1 MKNKISFLG
10 AGLMGSRMAVRLAE
24 NGFDISVFNRT
35 KEKVEHLSK
44 QGIVIC
50 NTANEAVEKGNVI
63 ISMLSDYRAINQVLF
78 PDQYLL
84 YTNKILIQ
92 MSTISPDENL
102 NVKKEIEKRGGTFV
116 EAPVL
121 GGITQA
127 QSGELIIMVGAE
139 EAQFNSL
146 KEIFNTLGNNVKL
159 IGEAGKASALK
170 LSYNQLI
177 ATMNSAFYMSLG
189 YVMDKG
195 IDIDLFMDILRNST
209 LYAPAY
215 DKKLNNLVNRDY
227 DKTNFSLR
235 LLLKDVNLIVDEFEK
250 SRVDCLTLKGVKF
263 LLERGIHFEH
273 GEEDY
278 SAMFEIIYPKK

>member
-1 MKNKISFLG
+1 MKNRISLLG

-24 NGFDISVFNRT
+24 NGFDVSVFNRT

-44 QGIVIC
+44 KGIMVC
-50 NTANEAVEKGNVI
+50 GTVNDAVERGNVI
-63 ISMLSDYRAINQVLF
+63 ISMLSDYKAINQVLF

-84 YTNKILIQ
+84 YTNKVLLQ

-102 NVKKEIEKRGGTFV
+102 SVKKEIEKRGGTFV

-127 QSGELIIMVGAE
+127 QNGELIIMVGAE
-139 EAQFNSL
+139 ETQFNSL
-146 KEIFNTLGNNVKL
+146 NEIFNTLGNNVKL
-159 IGEAGKASALK
+159 IGDVGKASALK

-177 ATMNSAFYMSLG
+177 ATMNAAFCMSLG
-189 YVMDKG
+189 YVVDKN
-195 IDIDLFMDILRNST
+195 INLDTFMDILRSST
-209 LYAPAY
+209 LYAPAF
-215 DKKLNNLVNRDY
+215 DKKLTNLVNRDY

-263 LLERGIHFEH
+263 LLERGMHFEH